1 MGTAIK
7 HPAPEQVKPVVMRRE
22 GHGRRPGLSD
32 VTVFLFSAS
41 NARYTKHTK
50 DVLSVRPSSSVSSQ
64 LDSFLLLLLLLPGAA
79 GATNTFNLPIGHT
92 HYKPT
97 FVIFDIQAL

>member
-1 MGTAIK
+1 
-7 HPAPEQVKPVVMRRE
+7 MRRE
-22 GHGRRPGLSD
+22 GQGRKPGLSD
-32 VTVFLFSAS
+32 VTVFLFSDS
-41 NARYTKHTK
+41 NARYMKHTK
-50 DVLSVRPSSSVSSQ
+50 DVLSVRSSSSVSSQ
-64 LDSFLLLLLLLPGAA
+64 LDSFLLLLLLPGAA